1 MNRSQTLQPIT
12 DSLWSARN
20 AAQIFDGKL
29 LGLMI
34 ALTMGWLVMQ
44 LPTPAL
50 LDASGLYFLGSL
62 TAGTLLLMFNVYDE
76 YLVGILMLLFWVVSD
91 AVPSEVA
98 LAGFSRTSWCFVVAV
113 LGIAVAVNKSGLF
126 HSIAIGTLRRISP
139 SYRIYTLLLTISGLI
154 VTPVM
159 PTSKA
164 RMAIAAPLS
173 STISETM
180 GFERRSNGSAGIG
193 LSAYVGFTQCAFMFL
208 TGATSCLIGWNLL
221 PQPAKSD
228 FGWTTWAVA
237 ALPAGVVTLGCLL
250 LGVHYL
256 FPTNVISRPS
266 QLKQPDHPLNRPKSL
281 TRNERISLGILLFAL
296 VGWLSKPMHGVSET
310 WVALGAL
317 SVFLLTR
324 VLDKEDFK
332 ARIDWGFLFF
342 LGVISSFDGIMRH
355 LKIDRW
361 LMASIAPYF
370 SYVTLDPLAFLTV
383 VSVAVYFIRFFLGK
397 TPTVILLSTLG
408 LSSWAQELG
417 VHPGVLLITIL
428 MANESWFLLSQND
441 AYQIAFYST
450 DGNAFSHAQARK
462 LMVVRCAANF
472 LALGLSVP
480 YWKLLGSIR

>member
-12 DSLWSARN
+12 DSLWTARK

-50 LDASGLYFLGSL
+50 LDASALYFLGSL
-62 TAGTLLLMFNVYDE
+62 TVGTLLLMFNIYDE

-91 AVPSEVA
+91 AVPSQLA
-98 LAGFSRTSWCFVVAV
+98 LAGFSKTSWCFVVAI
-113 LGIAVAVNKSGLF
+113 LGIAAAVKKSGLF

-139 SYRIYTLLLTISGLI
+139 DYRSYIWLLTISGLI

-173 STISETM
+173 RTISETM
-180 GFERRSNGSAGIG
+180 GFESRSNGSAGIG

-221 PQPAKSD
+221 PQSAKLD
-228 FGWTTWAVA
+228 FGWTIWAMA

-250 LGVHYL
+250 LGIHYL
-256 FPTNVISRPS
+256 FPTKIISRPS
-266 QLKQPDHPLNRPKSL
+266 QVKQADHPLDRPKSL
-281 TRNERISLGILLFAL
+281 SHNEWISLGILMFA
-296 VGWLSKPMHGVSET
+296 VFGWLSKPMHGVSET
-310 WVALGAL
+310 WVALSAL

-324 VLDKEDFK
+324 VLEKDDFK

-355 LKIDRW
+355 LKIDQW
-361 LMASIAPYF
+361 LMAFIAPYF
-370 SYVTLDPLAFLTV
+370 SYVTLNPLAFLTV

-397 TPTVILLSTLG
+397 TPTVILLSTIG
-408 LSSWAQELG
+408 LSSWAQEFG

-462 LMVVRCAANF
+462 LMVVRCVANF
-472 LALGLSVP
+472 LALAVSVP
-480 YWKLLGSIR
+480 YWRLLGFIR